1 MHKLHVLIPYLHIKY
16 FLATFFSGCLLR
28 PLVGEGEDSPT
39 NDAIR
44 ERMGGGSLSHISPV
58 MRQWRE
64 SRKEQVS
71 AALELPADLKKIIE
85 TSLGQVWT
93 TANKLASV
101 AIDSVRQE
109 ADKNI
114 GEATHERDEALT
126 EITRLEA
133 QVASLEKQLTDK
145 DKDIQAGHGL
155 VEKARNQGAQ
165 LTTENAA
172 LTVRLEERDGQIGE
186 LKTALK
192 EAANDNKNLQAELV
206 EIAKK
211 TVNQSPKPA
220 P

>member
-1 MHKLHVLIPYLHIKY
+1 MPVKPEIKKRIID
-16 FLATFFSGCLLR
+16 AANA
-28 PLVGEGEDSPT
+28 LVGEGDDSPT

-58 MRQWRE
+58 MREWRE

-114 GEATHERDEALT
+114 EAASLERDEALT

-145 DKDIQAGHGL
+145 DKDIQAGQAGI
-155 VEKARNQGAQ
+155 EKARNQGAQ
-165 LTTENAA
+165 LTTENVA

-186 LKTALK
+186 LKSSLK
-192 EAANDNKNLQAELV
+192 EAANDNKSLQAELV

-211 TVNQSPKPA
+211 SVNPSPKPA

>member
-1 MHKLHVLIPYLHIKY
+1 MPVNPEIKKRIVD
-16 FLATFFSGCLLR
+16 AANA
-28 PLVGEGEDSPT
+28 LVGEGVENPT

-93 TANKLASV
+93 TASKLASV

-109 ADKNI
+109 ADKNM
-114 GEATHERDEALT
+114 EAASLERDEALT

-133 QVASLEKQLTDK
+133 QVKSLEKQLNDK
-145 DKDIQAGHGL
+145 DKDIQAGQGL
-155 VEKARNQGAQ
+155 VEKAHSQSAQ

-172 LTVRLEERDGQIGE
+172 LTVRVEERDGQIGE

>member
-1 MHKLHVLIPYLHIKY
+1 MPVNPEIKKRIVD
-16 FLATFFSGCLLR
+16 AANA
-28 PLVGEGEDSPT
+28 LVGEGDDSPT

-93 TANKLASV
+93 TASKLASV

-109 ADKNI
+109 ADKNM
-114 GEATHERDEALT
+114 EAASLERDEALT

-133 QVASLEKQLTDK
+133 QVKSLEKQLNDK
-145 DKDIQAGHGL
+145 DKDIQAGQGL
-155 VEKARNQGAQ
+155 VEKAHNQSAQ

-172 LTVRLEERDGQIGE
+172 LTVRVEERDGQISE
-186 LKTALK
+186 LKNALK

-211 TVNQSPKPA
+211 AASQSPHLKP
-220 P
+220 